1 MATTTSI
8 STDFAAIV
16 AVRATTFNLQT
27 PLLFDAQ
34 HDDSTVSPFD
44 QFFENTLR
52 LNKLWATKP
61 EGFALEPE
69 VGILLLLGYV
79 SAVESYMRALIRR
92 IVAIDPYAQ
101 SNCENLMLSFAA
113 ALHHKTPML
122 PEALLEESVF
132 SGKKGILSGLS
143 KFVGVDLNQ
152 NKDIEKLLDQYDSVC
167 ELRHCCVHRFGKLG
181 TKNAVSLGLQ
191 GHKQFLEK
199 PLKLGVADIGMIAD
213 LLLTVVRV
221 INNELFKR
229 VLTRTVLGASKGP
242 GRETIKLGSDW
253 SWNKSHDRSRYRRY
267 YAIFAT
273 VKDAPPSPAADDL
286 YERFRAVY
294 QSVTRD
300 QPRT

>member
-1 MATTTSI
+1 MATTPTI
-8 STDFAAIV
+8 STDFGAIV

-27 PLLFDAQ
+27 SLLFDAD
-34 HDDSTVSPFD
+34 HDDSAVSPFD

-52 LNKLWATKP
+52 LNKLWATKSD
-61 EGFALEPE
+61 GFVLEPE
-69 VGILLLLGYV
+69 IGVLLLLGYV

-101 SNCENLMLSFAA
+101 LNCENFMVSFAA

-122 PEALLEESVF
+122 PEALLEETVF
-132 SGKKGILSGLS
+132 SGKKGIMTGLS
-143 KFVGVDLNQ
+143 KFVGVDFNQ

-199 PLKLGVADIGMIAD
+199 PLKLGVADIAMIAD

-221 INNELFKR
+221 INNELFRR
-229 VLTRTVLGASKGP
+229 VLTRTAIGASKSSA
-242 GRETIKLGSDW
+242 REAFKLGPDW
-253 SWNKSHDRSRYRRY
+253 SWKKTHDRTRYRRY

-273 VKDAPPSPAADDL
+273 VKDAPPSPSANDL
-286 YERFRAVY
+286 YDRFRAVH
-294 QSVTRD
+294 QNLVGNK
-300 QPRT
+300 PRQ